1 MVYLPIAQPLDRIAG
16 VTVVV
21 RSAVD
26 PQRVV
31 ASLRNEVRSTVPDG
45 FVTTVAT
52 IGQQV
57 NESLLQERL
66 VSVLATFF
74 GVLALVLACIGLY
87 GVLSYGVLQR
97 SREIGIRIAIGA
109 QRNAVIWLVL
119 RETLV
124 LLTIGTTL
132 GVSLFLLAGR
142 YVESQLFAVAPGDP
156 VAIAT
161 AIGVLL
167 GVATAAVYGP
177 ARQASRVDP
186 IVALRLE

>member
-1 MVYLPIAQPLDRIAG
+1 MPG
-16 VTVVV
+16 
-21 RSAVD
+21 
-26 PQRVV
+26 
-31 ASLRNEVRSTVPDG
+31 G

-57 NESLLQERL
+57 NESLLKERL

-87 GVLSYGVLQR
+87 GILSYAVLQR

-156 VAIAT
+156 LAIAT
-161 AIGVLL
+161 AVVVLL

-177 ARQASRVDP
+177 ARRASRVDP